1 MVKVAEKKGA
11 RERVALTFD
20 RRLIRRLREERLE
33 TGLPVNLIAE
43 QILAAWYGL
52 DLRDDRESPQSV

>member
-1 MVKVAEKKGA
+1 VVKVAEKKGA

-52 DLRDDRESPQSV
+52 DLRDGSESPQSL